1 MEKEGASGRK
11 RALLVLFRL
20 GGRRVDAGAADHV
33 CVLGGGVGGGGGQKM
48 LSSRTHSK
56 VLTSFPGSLCIQG
69 LDGAAMMS

>member
-11 RALLVLFRL
+11 RALLVLFHL

-33 CVLGGGVGGGGGQKM
+33 CVLGVEGGSKM

-69 LDGAAMMS
+69 LDGVAMMS